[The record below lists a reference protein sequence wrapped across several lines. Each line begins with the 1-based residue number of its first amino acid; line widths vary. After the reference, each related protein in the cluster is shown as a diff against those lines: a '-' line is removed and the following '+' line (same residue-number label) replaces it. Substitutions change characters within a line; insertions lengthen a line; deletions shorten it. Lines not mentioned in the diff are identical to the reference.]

1 MESIVNSPMNRHERI
16 RSLRIKLIV
25 HRRMARHNT
34 LIRGPEHYDVIYHW
48 DVVEELSATLSN
60 ELRLLEIEL
69 ENQKKR
75 HYDGW
80 DIGIMNKS
88 YEI

>member
-1 MESIVNSPMNRHERI
+1 MPFIVNSPMNRHERI
-16 RSLRIKLIV
+16 RSLRIKIIV

-34 LIRGPEHYDVIYHW
+34 IIRGPEHYDAMYHW

-80 DIGIMNKS
+80 DIGVMNKS